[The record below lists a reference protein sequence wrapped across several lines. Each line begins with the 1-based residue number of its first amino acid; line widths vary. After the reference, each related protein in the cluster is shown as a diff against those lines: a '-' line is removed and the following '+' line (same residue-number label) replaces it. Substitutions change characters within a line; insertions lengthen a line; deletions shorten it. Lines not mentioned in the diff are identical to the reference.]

1 MSLRR
6 LALILCAAVLVAGAI
21 APAAGAQSGS
31 GPLLSPPAETVDT
44 SPPPDESHKG
54 DGLSAFQQLLILLG
68 AAALIGGIGFA
79 IWRDARK
86 NAPAETKRQLSD
98 EEAGGPAK
106 TSQRA
111 RERDKRRAKAKQAR
125 KQRKRNR

>member
-1 MSLRR
+1 MPLRR
-6 LALILCAAVLVAGAI
+6 LLLILCAAAFVAGTVT
-21 APAAGAQSGS
+21 APAGAQSGS
-31 GPLLSPPAETVDT
+31 GPLLSPPTETVDT
-44 SPPPDESHKG
+44 NPPPDESHKG

-68 AAALIGGIGFA
+68 AAGLIGGIGFA

-86 NAPAETKRQLSD
+86 NAPADAKRQLSD
-98 EEAGGPAK
+98 EEAGGPSK
-106 TSQRA
+106 SRQRA